1 LVLFDVLIQ
10 SGQRAKIMVF
20 YVLYTLV
27 AFYFSFASL
36 SRSAIGAALLP
47 LVYVWL
53 RRRKG
58 KLAIGTIV
66 KLTTVSVFF
75 VYVAVSVTS
84 YRGGLYSG
92 ETSISGSQVGQV
104 AQTLASFDSRE
115 VLLFSD
121 FLLSRIEGSRELMAV
136 LSAPVSGVATFWREF
151 ISSDAAFDESVWG
164 FSVEAEG
171 LAFGRSYGLLGLL
184 YISKSLLVVFLG
196 AGAYV
201 WLMLS
206 VERTVL
212 RRGYVAT
219 SFFISF
225 VLFLI
230 VWANM
235 TWFYIARFAVILLM
249 LYWFVVL
256 VMEKWFRPYVASPA
270 LPQTKISGGHLQP
283 SRA

>member
-1 LVLFDVLIQ
+1 
-10 SGQRAKIMVF
+10 MVF
-20 YVLYTLV
+20 YVLYTMV

-66 KLTTVSVFF
+66 KLATVVLFF

-84 YRGGLYSG
+84 YRGGLYGG
-92 ETSISGSQVGQV
+92 ETSISDSQVGQV
-104 AQTLASFDSRE
+104 VQTLATFDSRE

-151 ISSDAAFDESVWG
+151 VSSDAAFDESVWG

-184 YISKSLLVVFLG
+184 YISKSPLLVFLG

-201 WLMLS
+201 WLMLA

-212 RRGYVAT
+212 KRGYIAT

-256 VMEKWFRPYVASPA
+256 VMEKWFRAPVASPP
-270 LPQTKISGGHLQP
+270 LPESKMNGGHVEP
-283 SRA
+283 SGA